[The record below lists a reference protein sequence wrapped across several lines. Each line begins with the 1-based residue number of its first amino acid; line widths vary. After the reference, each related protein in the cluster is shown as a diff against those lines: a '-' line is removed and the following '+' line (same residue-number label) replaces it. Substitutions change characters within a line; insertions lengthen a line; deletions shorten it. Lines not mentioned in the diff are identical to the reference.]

1 MNTHHN
7 TRFRLL
13 DRPGRVVR
21 NQSQWA
27 LDRVSAPAAWQSTTG
42 GNAPLVAVL
51 DTGIDANHP
60 DLTTNLWINPR
71 EIPGNGRDDDGN
83 GVVDDIH
90 GYNAVS
96 QNADIHDGGE
106 HGTHVAGII
115 AANGAVR
122 GVAYQAKIL
131 PIKVFDDNGYTD
143 VESVCRA
150 VDYAQEQGARILNCS
165 WGGAVEF
172 NQALYEKMRDFPGLI
187 VCSAG
192 NSGSDSDAVPHYPS
206 GFDLPNLISV
216 AASSRQDKICFTSCY
231 GASSVDL
238 SAPGEQI
245 LSTVPNAGHKV
256 KSGTSQAA
264 PQVAATAA
272 LIWSL
277 RPQASPAE
285 VKAHILAGVDP
296 VQQLQGKVASGGR
309 LNVAGALAELKR
321 GGHGPHLLRQ
331 FYADIQDERQH
342 ALEMDNGPQ
351 DADSRPGYLDL
362 GDQQVR
368 LFTNGLGIH
377 EKNMMVF
384 LSAEQEGEKLI
395 VDQRG
400 FERDREGCYAYPLHL
415 EGGPDLPFDPP
426 DAVRIPPAEYARAES
441 EWEAGWNFGASLR
454 RV

>member
-1 MNTHHN
+1 MNTLTN
-7 TRFRLL
+7 TQFRLQ
-13 DRPGRVVR
+13 DQPGRVVR
-21 NQSQWA
+21 VQSQWA
-27 LDRVSAPAAWQSTTG
+27 LDRVNAPAAWKITSG
-42 GNAPLVAVL
+42 AKAPLVAVL
-51 DTGIDANHP
+51 DTGLDTQHP
-60 DLTTNLWINPR
+60 DLKANLWVNSQ
-71 EIPGNGRDDDGN
+71 EIAGNGKDDDNN
-83 GVVDDIH
+83 GVIDDVN
-90 GYNAVS
+90 GYNAVA
-96 QNADIHDGGE
+96 QNGDVHDGGE

-115 AANGAVR
+115 AANGR
-122 GVAYQAKIL
+122 LKGVAYQAKVL

-150 VDYAQEQGARILNCS
+150 IDYAEQQGARILNCS

-192 NSGSDSDAVPHYPS
+192 NSGSNSDAVPHYPS

-231 GASSVDL
+231 GSTSVDL

-245 LSTVPNAGHKV
+245 LSTVPDGGYKI

-272 LIWSL
+272 LLWSEH
-277 RPQASPAE
+277 PESSPAE
-285 VKAHILAGVDP
+285 IKAQILQGVDRLP
-296 VQQLQGKVASGGR
+296 QLEGKVASAGR
-309 LNVAGALAELKR
+309 LDVAAALSQR

-331 FYADIQDERQH
+331 FYADIQSEREQ
-342 ALEMDNGPQ
+342 ARQMDNGPE
-351 DADSRPGYLDL
+351 DADPRQGFLDL

-368 LFTNGLGIH
+368 FDADGLAIH
-377 EKNMMVF
+377 EENMLVF
-384 LSAEQEGEKLI
+384 LSASQEGQKFV

-426 DAVRIPPAEYARAES
+426 DAVRITREDYARAES
-441 EWEAGWNFGASLR
+441 EWQTSWAGPRG
-454 RV
+454 